1 MQRAAKEGA
10 NPPLLGGTN
19 LAQPQCKAKHS
30 QLAPPS
36 PVPLQ
41 QPQLQA
47 QSQLQVQPQQQTEA
61 RCCSSEADGAD
72 DAASTVKLSLQ
83 TCSGSSPL
91 ASEVADTQINQPA
104 TPPACFAAQSS
115 RETASALDGVGSQK
129 VSEPPPQETRSQEV
143 CLMHVSP
150 PLQSEGS
157 VLNRKERQPL
167 RGSTAKGSSLRKRHV
182 GGSGLQEPVRRSQ
195 RVKMRISS

>member
-1 MQRAAKEGA
+1 MRRAAKEGA
-10 NPPLLGGTN
+10 KPPLLGGTN
-19 LAQPQCKAKHS
+19 LAQPQCKTKHS

-36 PVPLQ
+36 PVQLQ

-47 QSQLQVQPQQQTEA
+47 QSQVQVQPQQQTEA
-61 RCCSSEADGAD
+61 RCRSIEADGAD
-72 DAASTVKLSLQ
+72 DAASTVKLSLE
-83 TCSGSSPL
+83 TCSGSTP
-91 ASEVADTQINQPA
+91 SEVADTQISQPA

-115 RETASALDGVGSQK
+115 HETASALDDLGSQK
-129 VSEPPPQETRSQEV
+129 VSEPPPQETRAQEE
-143 CLMHVSP
+143 CLVHVSP
-150 PLQSEGS
+150 ALQSEGS

-195 RVKMRISS
+195 RVKMRKSS